1 MLFNLLN
8 EPWLPVMPR
17 DSTQTVEVSLTDL
30 LSHARS
36 YRCIAGSAPT
46 MNGALYRMVLAL
58 IHRVYGPGSL
68 SQWGELWRAE
78 SGFPGQELAAY
89 AETHGDRFDLFDDR
103 RPFFQCPALASRE
116 ASTTANL
123 VAYRS
128 SGIARTLF
136 DHTTAAES
144 PTLSPAEAARWL
156 ITTQMYDTGGL
167 KTPYTKDKS
176 SLAGLGNRFACTLV
190 EGQSLHET
198 LLLNTLVYNP
208 AAEQPWMTSGN
219 DRPVWEADEPPT
231 PEPDERQPLGWT
243 DLLTWPSRRVLL
255 RTGPD
260 RPDALITGVV
270 LTPGTRLKARLAE
283 VELMAAFSRPWLK
296 GNKRGPLEPV
306 VLQDVTGVWQHSRDL
321 LLADDPL
328 WRSTNAYRGK
338 RGGTSLPLPAEEPER
353 RRPTSVD
360 QIAAAADEGLIPDR
374 AVYTLRVFGQQL
386 RGRKAAIHAWYEEA
400 IPAPVALI
408 RAADERVGNLIGQAT
423 TLAAHLGEALRG
435 MQRSYRHI
443 AADSTSSIARRRED
457 GVPTILEIDYWPR
470 LAAPF
475 ARFLRE
481 LGEAV
486 ANGDSEQPALDR
498 WAAEAAQVADNAARA
513 WLHAVPRHDRML
525 IQAVTCHEEY
535 QRARRARMRIFQSG
549 IAGFTAPEP
558 ETAV

>member
-1 MLFNLLN
+1 MLFNLLD

-17 DSTQTVEVSLTDL
+17 DSTQIVEVSLTDL

-46 MNGALYRMVLAL
+46 MTAALYRMVLAL
-58 IHRVYGPGSL
+58 IHRVYGPRSL
-68 SQWGELWRAE
+68 SRWGEFWRAE
-78 SGFPGQELAAY
+78 IGFPGQELAAY
-89 AETHGDRFDLFDDR
+89 AETYGDRFDLFDDR
-103 RPFFQCPALASRE
+103 RPFFQCPALAARE
-116 ASTTANL
+116 ASTTASL

-128 SGIARTLF
+128 AGIARTLF

-144 PTLSPAEAARWL
+144 PALSAAEAARWL
-156 ITTQMYDTGGL
+156 ITAQMYDTGGL

-176 SLAGLGNRFACTLV
+176 SIAGLGNRFACTLV
-190 EGQSLHET
+190 EGETLHET

-208 AAEQPWMTSGN
+208 DAEQPWMTSRR
-219 DRPVWEADEPPT
+219 DRPVWEADEPPD
-231 PEPDERQPLGWT
+231 PEPDERPPLGWT
-243 DLLTWPSRRVLL
+243 DLLTWPSRRILL

-260 RPDALITGVV
+260 RQDALITGVV
-270 LTPGTRLKARLAE
+270 LTPGTRLKADLTD

-306 VLQDVTGVWQHSRDL
+306 LLHDVTGVWRHSRDL
-321 LLADDPL
+321 LLAADPL
-328 WRSTNAYRGK
+328 WRGTSTYRRK
-338 RGGTSLPLPAEEPER
+338 RGDASLPMPAEEPER
-353 RRPTSVD
+353 RRPAPVY
-360 QIAAAADEGLIPDR
+360 QIAAAADEALIPDR

-408 RAADERVGNLIGQAT
+408 RAADERVGSLIGQAT
-423 TLAAHLGEALRG
+423 TLAAHLGEALRE
-435 MQRSYRHI
+435 MQRSYRRT
-443 AADSTSSIARRRED
+443 AADRASSNARRRED
-457 GVPTILEIDYWPR
+457 SVPTILEIEYWPR

-475 ARFLRE
+475 AGFLRE

-486 ANGDSEQPALDR
+486 ANGDSEQAALDR
-498 WAAEAAQVADNAARA
+498 WAAEVAQVADNAARA

-525 IQAVTCHEEY
+525 IEAVTCHEEY
-535 QRARRARMRIFQSG
+535 LRARRARMRIFQSG
-549 IAGFTAPEP
+549 VAAFTAPEP